1 MEQSTSIAIRSLFD
15 DTVEIM
21 SAIAAQR
28 PARERAAIMRAIQ
41 TMRKTQQYAKDLPD
55 PLVALDADPH
65 LAPGIV
71 P

>member
-1 MEQSTSIAIRSLFD
+1 MEQSTPSAIRSLFD

-41 TMRKTQQYAKDLPD
+41 TMRKTQQYAKVLPD
-55 PLVALDADPH
+55 PEAALDADPH